1 MRIAV
6 IAWSMGHNA
15 MIRAWYLADILRA
28 RHDVELAGPLL
39 AQFGTDIW
47 PPVRGTGDVRL
58 RAFDG
63 HDLSCYV
70 DEARRFAA
78 TIEAD
83 VVYVSKPRF
92 PGALLG
98 EMVASRCG
106 APLVLD
112 IDDDEEALAG
122 TDLMRCDTPELIA
135 EADAVTV
142 VSEPLQNR
150 YGGTL
155 VGQARDERLFDP
167 SRYDRAGARA
177 ELGYGSGDVV
187 ILFLG
192 TPRRHKGVLQAAR
205 AVREIGDPRLRL
217 CIVGSVSEKRLR
229 EELSEFDPRVVQ
241 LVDYRPITEVPRLLT
256 IGDLVCLAQDPM
268 ATVARYQI
276 PMKLTE
282 AMAMRLPVIA
292 TQTPALAPFIEQD
305 LIAATG
311 DAPLAQLI
319 GEFCADPR
327 AMHERASRAR
337 EYYLEHLTYRTVGEV
352 LENVLSSLNGPAPRP
367 RWPDSVSRAKE
378 RARCQRGGPPGHAED
393 DREATRELIR
403 SLAADAR
410 TSVEAVLDRSS
421 RCALLGYP
429 NHSNPGDHAIWLGAK
444 RLLSELDIETVY
456 ECDWKTYS
464 REALSRAVDLQATI
478 LLTGGGNFGDL
489 WPNTQGLRERVL
501 ADFAGAPTV
510 QLPQSIEFESE
521 ENRERARVLLE
532 QHGNVTLMVRDRD
545 SLARARQWFD
555 VPTWLVPDLAFA
567 ATPPDPGDSPV
578 VDLLWVARTDKE
590 SRGFRPPAD
599 DHAESIEVGDWTAPA
614 EHNKRFVAAAVSA
627 AALDMRTLSDSW
639 EQISRERLAMGCDF
653 LRRGRVIVTDRLHV
667 HVMALHLGAPAVVT
681 DNSYGKVRGLYDTYT
696 APAPIARWASSGAE
710 ALEIARGW
718 LTTEPGSLAPAGG
731 RHRDRP

>member
-1 MRIAV
+1 M
-6 IAWSMGHNA
+6 
-15 MIRAWYLADILRA
+15 
-28 RHDVELAGPLL
+28 
-39 AQFGTDIW
+39 
-47 PPVRGTGDVRL
+47 
-58 RAFDG
+58 
-63 HDLSCYV
+63 
-70 DEARRFAA
+70 
-78 TIEAD
+78 
-83 VVYVSKPRF
+83 
-92 PGALLG
+92 
-98 EMVASRCG
+98 
-106 APLVLD
+106 
-112 IDDDEEALAG
+112 
-122 TDLMRCDTPELIA
+122 
-135 EADAVTV
+135 
-142 VSEPLQNR
+142 
-150 YGGTL
+150 
-155 VGQARDERLFDP
+155 
-167 SRYDRAGARA
+167 
-177 ELGYGSGDVV
+177 V

-305 LIAATG
+305 LIAAAG

-352 LENVLSSLNGPAPRP
+352 LENVLSSLNGPAPMR
-367 RWPDSVSRAKE
+367 RWPESVSRAKE

-545 SLARARQWFD
+545 SLARARRWFD
-555 VPTWLVPDLAFA
+555 VPTRLVPDLAFA
-567 ATPPDPGDSPV
+567 ATPPDPGNSPV

-590 SRGFRPPAD
+590 SRGFPPPAD
-599 DHAESIEVGDWTAPA
+599 DHAESIEVGDWTAARRSTTSGSSPPP
-614 EHNKRFVAAAVSA
+614 SA
-627 AALDMRTLSDSW
+627 PRRSICGRCRTHGSR
-639 EQISRERLAMGCDF
+639 SREN
-653 LRRGRVIVTDRLHV
+653 V
-667 HVMALHLGAPAVVT
+667 
-681 DNSYGKVRGLYDTYT
+681 
-696 APAPIARWASSGAE
+696 
-710 ALEIARGW
+710 
-718 LTTEPGSLAPAGG
+718 
-731 RHRDRP
+731 